1 MLIQFTM
8 EYSKDEIPFINTSIK
23 RNENSIWAD
32 LDVYRLHPVNQA
44 IAIEISYFVS
54 KKDWYYCRK

>member
-1 MLIQFTM
+1 M